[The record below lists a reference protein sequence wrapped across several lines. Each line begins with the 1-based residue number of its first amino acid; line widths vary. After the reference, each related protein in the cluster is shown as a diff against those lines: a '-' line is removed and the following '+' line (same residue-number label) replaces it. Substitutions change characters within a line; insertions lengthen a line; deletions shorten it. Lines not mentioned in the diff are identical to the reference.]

1 MHEPGLSFLI
11 DSQKSLSSDD
21 QSKIFGQIGAILS
34 VAIFEQRK
42 DAIEIQAGNQEDV
55 QTYLSKPFETFCQ
68 ENVSFMM
75 KHLNMTNYASGLR
88 TLFNSEIMHD
98 SHYKQVSFAVEK
110 QKGENGG
117 EVLTTRWKIA
127 YVTERNTKDFNS
139 DLEAIL
145 QSKVDSLIPCANCD
159 NASIL
164 LHTSSKDS
172 PHLIYEKQN
181 GRVDLDQLEMA
192 NKLDLAED
200 SDQLLTP

>member
-11 DSQKSLSSDD
+11 DSHKSLSSDD
-21 QSKIFGQIGAILS
+21 QSKIFGEIGSLLS

-42 DAIEIQAGNQEDV
+42 DAIEIQAGNHEEI

-75 KHLNMTNYASGLR
+75 KHLNMTNYESGFR

-98 SHYKQVSFAVEK
+98 SHYKQVSFIVEK
-110 QKGENGG
+110 QKGEDGA

-127 YVTERNTKDFNS
+127 YVTERNTKDFNT

-159 NASIL
+159 QASIL
-164 LHTSSKDS
+164 VHTSSKDS
-172 PHLIYEKQN
+172 PHQIYEKQN
-181 GRVDLDQLEMA
+181 GRVDLDQLETA
-192 NKLDLAED
+192 NNLDLAED
-200 SDQLLTP
+200 SPQILSP